1 MQVSRAF
8 VGAILTVIAALALA
22 GCEDE
27 SAQQPELQLQSGPA
41 VVTPSQKA
49 NLSLAIEPVGYLF
62 TEGRHRF
69 TQRRRFTE
77 SNGVGVTLNKGQ
89 VCVARGS
96 ECVEATVA
104 YRINANDELIQVN
117 HYVATKQLPDRAT
130 LHYWGIDD
138 NGQRIEIHYELDLE
152 LPSQAVQ

>member
-1 MQVSRAF
+1 MMHRVKAF
-8 VGAILTVIAALALA
+8 VPVILASLFLVA
-22 GCEDE
+22 CEDE
-27 SAQQPELQLQSGPA
+27 NSTATDVQLQSGPA
-41 VVTPSQKA
+41 VVASSQTA
-49 NLSLAIEPVGYLF
+49 ALTLSVEPVGYLF

-69 TQRRRFTE
+69 TQQRRFTE

-89 VCVARGS
+89 VCVANGS

-104 YRINANDELIQVN
+104 YRINANDELVQVN

-138 NGQRIEIHYELDLE
+138 NGQRIEIHYELDLV
-152 LPSQAVQ
+152 LPTQGVE